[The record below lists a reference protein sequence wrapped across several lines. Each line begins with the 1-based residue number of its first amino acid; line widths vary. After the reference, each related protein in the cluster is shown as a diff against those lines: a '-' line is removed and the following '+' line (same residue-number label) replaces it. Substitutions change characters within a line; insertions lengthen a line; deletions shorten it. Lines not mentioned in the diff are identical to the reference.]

1 MHRKSSGKCNLS
13 SEVRLLFFVIVV
25 FTKWWISCSGLFK
38 ELIHYSVNLYLRN
51 FTVIY
56 SFLDLYVKKNIW
68 CWMIHKLFH
77 TLSFCHT
84 HTHYLSHTRT
94 LSLSHSLWQTHTIS
108 LLSTTHIHTHT
119 LVIQVSTSKP
129 TAVATLLFIR
139 VRSSSSDGERG
150 RGQLCRRK
158 SKGHVGMHFGPSLD
172 GYTFGSKNRR

>member
-1 MHRKSSGKCNLS
+1 LSWRSRKTEDFSIQVMHRKSSGKCNLS

-56 SFLDLYVKKNIW
+56 SFWDLYVKKNIW

-94 LSLSHSLWQTHTIS
+94 LSLSHSLWQTHTLSLTYTHSLSLSLSLTNTHYIS
-108 LLSTTHIHTHT
+108 SLYHTHT
-119 LVIQVSTSKP
+119 HTHTCNSSKYIK
-129 TAVATLLFIR
+129 TN
-139 VRSSSSDGERG
+139 
-150 RGQLCRRK
+150 CRCYLII
-158 SKGHVGMHFGPSLD
+158 H
-172 GYTFGSKNRR
+172 